1 MSLGPNMYIC
11 PNVKREERKLNYNM
25 FSDLGHILDLMDTLE
40 EGEEGEEGEE
50 EASEEEASEEEGEED
65 DEEEDEEDEEDE
77 EEDEEEEDEKEE
89 DENQLYTAID
99 WSRFQQDQHL
109 SPHIEPLLH
118 ANVENDD
125 DKFKWSTLQ
134 NLGWKYS
141 TGKMNLNLFYHAPN
155 VQKKH
160 GVLNVN
166 IYKNTKAIKDEV
178 TRYHQVQDVLT
189 HVLDS
194 NSKQYHQ
201 YTQYHMR
208 AAAKAVNDALHQDAN
223 ASDQVLWQR
232 LVEQCGW

>member
-1 MSLGPNMYIC
+1 MEHFTKLG
-11 PNVKREERKLNYNM
+11 VEVLDRENEFEFVLPRPQCAK
-25 FSDLGHILDLMDTLE
+25 
-40 EGEEGEEGEE
+40 
-50 EASEEEASEEEGEED
+50 
-65 DEEEDEEDEEDE
+65 
-77 EEDEEEEDEKEE
+77 
-89 DENQLYTAID
+89 
-99 WSRFQQDQHL
+99 
-109 SPHIEPLLH
+109 
-118 ANVENDD
+118 
-125 DKFKWSTLQ
+125 
-134 NLGWKYS
+134 
-141 TGKMNLNLFYHAPN
+141 
-155 VQKKH
+155 KKH

-232 LVEQCGW
+232 LVEQCGWICWPSSELYCMPGINAKNGAMDTTVFDEVQVVMARLRKDSDALNRKKQTLLLKQAKREAKQEQAALRKKTTTTSSIVETTKNQQAEPEEEQKEEQQEEQTQQTHYPGQTSQFRQFRRGVQSLEQ